1 MRLTSFL
8 VLATTA
14 LLAFVD
20 IVSAETTI
28 TRNTPAAIHSN
39 SDNVNELSA
48 PKRML
53 RTHDEDYEERAGPEK
68 LTGLITSGAAKM
80 ADSDMLNSHLL
91 LKTNGV
97 QFLKELKLG
106 DDIATA
112 LQSSKM
118 DTLATYVNLFNK
130 KHPDSKI
137 SVIRTLTAHYGDDA
151 VARALVVATEN
162 GNTVER
168 VSQLRRDQLVDC
180 QKSVDDV
187 FNLLKLRDNDYAA
200 LSTRKLEVLEDY
212 IRFVNTKTNGQES
225 LAKAFTAGFGGERN
239 VALILRAATTDTFAR
254 KKALELED
262 SLIKLW
268 LSSGYKPER
277 VLKTL
282 RLDKDITRALKNVNL
297 WTLGKY
303 ITAFNTNHPNNKM
316 STFGTLTAHYGD
328 DDVLEALRSAM
339 RALDTKKM
347 AIRLQTEQLDDWF
360 TSGKSVDD
368 VFNLLKLGDDG
379 FAFISS
385 PKLDRLDDYIK
396 FVNSKA
402 SGQTTLLQAL
412 KSGFGERELAVNLVQ
427 ANTYARGSA
436 GAKAKPL
443 QEAQFTQWLDEGYDS
458 ISVLTK
464 LFKVD
469 ETKLNTASMMG
480 ETVASQFKQF
490 YEKANGVS
498 TKVEPR
504 RS

>member
-14 LLAFVD
+14 LLAFAD

-68 LTGLITSGAAKM
+68 LTGLITSGATKM

-151 VARALVVATEN
+151 VARALVAATEN

-180 QKSVDDV
+180 QNSVDDV

-239 VALILRAATTDTFAR
+239 VALILRAARTDTFAR
-254 KKALELED
+254 KKALELEN

-303 ITAFNTNHPNNKM
+303 ITAFNTNHPNNNM
-316 STFGTLTAHYGD
+316 SVIGTLTAHYGD
-328 DDVLEALRSAM
+328 DAVSKALRTAK
-339 RALDTKKM
+339 REPTTQRM
-347 AIRLQTEQLDDWF
+347 AASLQGDQLKAVASRRLET
-360 TSGKSVDD
+360 
-368 VFNLLKLGDDG
+368 
-379 FAFISS
+379 
-385 PKLDRLDDYIK
+385 LDDYIK
-396 FVNSKA
+396 LVNSKT
-402 SGQTTLLQAL
+402 SGHTTLLQTL
-412 KSGFGERELAVNLVQ
+412 NRSYGESVLAEYLVL
-427 ANTYARGSA
+427 
-436 GAKAKPL
+436 AKAYGRESARAKATEL

-458 ISVLTK
+458 ISVLTN
-464 LFKVD
+464 LFNVD
-469 ETKLNTASMMG
+469 ETKLNTASLDAK
-480 ETVASQFKQF
+480 TVASQFKQF
-490 YEKANGVS
+490 YERANGVP
-498 TKVEPR
+498 TNVQPR
-504 RS
+504 RP